1 MATCGSAAISYYSG
15 VQKFRVFKIR
25 SVSSAVFVLAATFT
39 TCFAQSPATAS
50 SSQAAYVSISVAAGS
65 HRFAVIATNTAGQ
78 KWESTVD
85 ATVQ

>member
-1 MATCGSAAISYYSG
+1 M
-15 VQKFRVFKIR
+15 FKIR
-25 SVSSAVFVLAATFT
+25 SVSSAVFVLAAIFT

-50 SSQAAYVSISVAAGS
+50 PSQAAYVSISVAAGS